1 MDQYKHSVSLDI
13 EKCKGCTNC
22 LKRCP
27 TEAIRIRDGHAVINS
42 DVCIDCG
49 ECIRRCP
56 YQAKKA
62 NFDKYEEIDPKKYRI
77 ALPAP
82 SFYGQFAELEDV
94 DYVLQGLLDIGFN
107 EVFEVARAAEIV
119 TEYTRRYMKREDV
132 RYPVINSACP
142 VVVRLITL
150 RFPYLCDHVI
160 PMMPPIEVAGR
171 MAREEALQKH
181 PELKPEDIAVVFIS
195 PCPAKASY
203 VKNGFM
209 EQKSNVDYVVSM
221 SDIYFKLIGVMKK
234 SKLPQTASQSGMI
247 GMSWA
252 STGGEASA
260 LLNDKYLAADGIENV
275 IRVLDEIETGHFP
288 MLQFVELNACPGG
301 CVGGVATV
309 ENPYIARVRMQALR
323 RYLPVS
329 LNRLS
334 KDEPEQ
340 MPKNM
345 LFTHELE
352 YRPVGKFDEDRALAM
367 QKMSEI
373 EALAETLP
381 ALDCGSCGAPTC
393 RAFAEDVVL
402 GGRSVDECI
411 VYMRERIQKLAAEQ
425 EGEQG
430 AEPPANGGGA
440 SEGETK

>member
-1 MDQYKHSVSLDI
+1 MKQYQHSVSLDI

-27 TEAIRIRDGHAVINS
+27 TEAIRIRDGHAVIDS
-42 DVCIDCG
+42 DICIDCG

-62 NFDKYEEIDPKKYRI
+62 NFDRFEEIDEAKYRI

-82 SFYGQFAELEDV
+82 SLYGQFVDLDDV
-94 DYVLQGLLDIGFN
+94 DYILQGLLDIGFDD
-107 EVFEVARAAEIV
+107 VFEVAQAAEIV
-119 TEYTRRYMKREDV
+119 TEYTRRYMNEENV
-132 RYPVINSACP
+132 SYPVINSACP
-142 VVVRLITL
+142 VIVRLITL

-160 PMMPPIEVAGR
+160 PMMPPIEVAGKL
-171 MAREEALQKH
+171 AREEALKKH

-203 VKNGFM
+203 VKNGFLG
-209 EQKSNVDYVVSM
+209 EKSYVDYVVSM

-234 SKLPQTASQSGMI
+234 SSATEAGSQSGMI

-260 LLNDKYLAADGIENV
+260 LFNDKYLAADGIENV
-275 IRVLDEIETGHFP
+275 IRVLDQIETGHFP

-309 ENPYIARVRMQALR
+309 ENPYIARVRLQALR

-329 LNRLS
+329 QNRLEKS
-334 KDEPEQ
+334 DIGGFPEG
-340 MPKNM
+340 M
-345 LFTHELE
+345 LFPNDLE
-352 YRPVGKFDEDRALAM
+352 YRPVGKFDEDLSTAM

-373 EALAETLP
+373 DALAQSLP

-411 VYMRERIQKLAAEQ
+411 VYMRERIQALGKDPE
-425 EGEQG
+425 EK
-430 AEPPANGGGA
+430 
-440 SEGETK
+440 T